1 MPDNLKKTVPPWDL
15 DVASHPFVK
24 QQVKEIAAR
33 IFDRIGSGQYQ
44 FGTRIPAERE
54 LAADFTASRATV
66 RQALD
71 FLETYGI
78 VARRPGSGTFIAY
91 RPEPVSVATSKVA
104 TELPGHLNI
113 QAITESASPFEMNVA
128 ESILEPEMVRLATIY
143 MSTRDLAKLSAILEK
158 LQAIVTEAEE
168 FADLENEFMT
178 TISEGTH
185 NSLIVAMY
193 KILNEV
199 RRQPQWRASRMQIL
213 TPKRIRDSQ
222 HRLRSLYNAL
232 DRRNVE
238 SAVEFM
244 RLHIASSQEDMIY
257 AS

>member
-1 MPDNLKKTVPPWDL
+1 MSDNPKNAVPPWEF

-24 QQVKEIAAR
+24 QQVKGIAAR
-33 IFDRIGSGQYQ
+33 IFDRIVAGQYQ

-54 LAADFTASRATV
+54 LAADFEESRATV
-66 RQALD
+66 RQGLD

-78 VARRPGSGTFIAY
+78 VARRPGSGTFITY
-91 RPEPVSVATSKVA
+91 RPTAASVTTSEA
-104 TELPGHLNI
+104 EFPGHLNI

-143 MSTRDLAKLSAILEK
+143 MSTRDLAKLSALLEK

-199 RRQPQWRASRMQIL
+199 RRQPQWRASRRQTL

-222 HRLRSLYNAL
+222 RRLRSLYNAL
-232 DRRNVE
+232 DRRNIE